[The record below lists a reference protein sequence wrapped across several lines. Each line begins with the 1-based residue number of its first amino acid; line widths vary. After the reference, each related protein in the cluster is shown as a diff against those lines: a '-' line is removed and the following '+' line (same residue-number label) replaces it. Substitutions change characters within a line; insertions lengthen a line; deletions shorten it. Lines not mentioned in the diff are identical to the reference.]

1 MSHDS
6 EAMALHVSIY
16 VAWFVLYCLL
26 DVCYLNLQLC
36 RDIVIFVPS
45 WVFEAFEKTALSA
58 AIHKDHD
65 GEVEHD
71 DDCAHEGYH
80 GYDDHD
86 ADGHD
91 SDNDDDDDDDN
102 DG

>member
-1 MSHDS
+1 MQIL
-6 EAMALHVSIY
+6 ATPLH
-16 VAWFVLYCLL
+16 ADF
-26 DVCYLNLQLC
+26 LC
-36 RDIVIFVPS
+36 RDIVFFVPS
-45 WVFEAFEKTALSA
+45 LAFEAFEKTALSA
-58 AIHKDHD
+58 ASHKDHD

-91 SDNDDDDDDDN
+91 CDNDDDDDDDN